1 MQEDERLS
9 EIRRIDH
16 LGLVSGVARKIQLVE
31 IIDAMIPPAPQRGAT
46 VGESVLALVLNGLG
60 FSRPLYLTPAF
71 FETKP
76 VGTLIPP
83 GTDRGGSE
91 RVHTGT
97 RLGRSLRGRSF
108 QAVPEPGLY
117 GGQSLHRA
125 QHNSSE
131 VLYETDI
138 SLTFDIGLHDIWG
151 SCWRLFLFQT
161 DKRSYI
167 PSGFNK

>member
-1 MQEDERLS
+1 MLPDRTESGGCVQEDEILS

-76 VGTLIPP
+76 VGTLIR
-83 GTDRGGSE
+83 RGLTEEDLNES
-91 RVHTGT
+91 T
-97 RLGRSLRGRSF
+97 LGRALDD
-108 QAVPEPGLY
+108 LY
-117 GGQSLHRA
+117 CQ
-125 QHNSSE
+125 
-131 VLYETDI
+131 
-138 SLTFDIGLHDIWG
+138 
-151 SCWRLFLFQT
+151 
-161 DKRSYI
+161 
-167 PSGFNK
+167 